1 VKESGLSRI
10 LEHEARRTSRTGSP
24 FTVLRIGPPALTDLE
39 EILRLGGLVEG
50 VLRKTD
56 VVFQAGGEI
65 VAMLIDTAEHHAPAA
80 MERLDAAFRE
90 ARLRFVPRIA
100 SASIGP
106 RHEPSWEKAWR
117 MAGALLVASTA
128 AA

>member
-1 VKESGLSRI
+1 MRESGLARI

-39 EILRLGGLVEG
+39 EMQRFGALVEG

-56 VVFQAGGEI
+56 IVFQAGGEI
-65 VAMLIDTAEHHAPAA
+65 VAMLIDTAEQHAPAA
-80 MERLDAAFRE
+80 MERLDAAFRK

>member
-1 VKESGLSRI
+1 MKESGVVRL
-10 LEHEARRTSRTGSP
+10 LEREARRTSRTGRP

-39 EILRLGGLVEG
+39 EIARLGTVVESA
-50 VLRKTD
+50 LRSTD
-56 VVFQAGGEI
+56 FVFQAGGEV

-80 MERLDAAFRE
+80 VERLGTAFCK

-100 SASIGP
+100 WASIGP
-106 RHEPSWEKAWR
+106 MHEPSWEKAWR